1 MIVKKIA
8 AKVQLFS
15 LLCKFLLNFTEIQ
28 VYITSHTDMLQ
39 SHFFYKMH
47 IFGHKKHFFVNKF
60 AHLTVFSYFCGLIIT
75 TDKSNTIIAYEKFI
89 LKVNLTRLNNQL

>member
-1 MIVKKIA
+1 MQI
-8 AKVQLFS
+8 
-15 LLCKFLLNFTEIQ
+15 FTQ
-28 VYITSHTDMLQ
+28 FYGNTGLYYLSHGYA
-39 SHFFYKMH
+39 SVSFFYKMH